1 MGTVTIGPQRSNIT
15 AQFMRLQIHKYWR
28 RLLSNTQMHVMPL
41 SDVAPTHSM
50 TYTQSWPEQGW
61 ALLQLLL
68 LVSFSQAE
76 DPVCLQW
83 GLPQNPHLSKDGDII
98 LGGIF
103 SFHSSW
109 KDTWDTYVHKPLPL
123 QCIR

>member
-1 MGTVTIGPQRSNIT
+1 
-15 AQFMRLQIHKYWR
+15 
-28 RLLSNTQMHVMPL
+28 MPL
-41 SDVAPTHSM
+41 SDFAPAHSM
-50 TYTQSWPEQGW
+50 TYTQSWPQQGW

-68 LVSFSQAE
+68 VVSFSQAE

-83 GLPQNPHLSKDGDII
+83 GAPENPQLSVDGDII

-103 SFHSSW
+103 SIHGSW
-109 KDTWDTYVHKPLPL
+109 KDTRDTYVHKPLPL